1 VNGIARLNT
10 RFIQETIMQFRS
22 LVLTLLL
29 LPLLPMTAAA
39 QAGRLVLP
47 DFSALSK
54 KASQSVDIS
63 LDPSLMGLASGI
75 LATSSNPNTA
85 VVKDLASEVHGV
97 YVRSY
102 RFDEDGAYSKADVD
116 AIRAQLVAPTWVS
129 LVSTH
134 DRKQQSDVDIFVNR
148 TGDRTAGMAIITAK
162 PRELTIVNIVG
173 QIDLAKL
180 GQLQSQLGVGFGLG
194 GESLSPK
201 IDVPAHLPS
210 KGD

>member
-1 VNGIARLNT
+1 
-10 RFIQETIMQFRS
+10 MQFRS

-148 TGDRTAGMAIITAK
+148 TGNHTEGMAIITSK

-173 QIDLAKL
+173 SIDLAKL
-180 GQLQSQLGVGFGLG
+180 GQLQGQLGVGLG
-194 GESLSPK
+194 AAGEQPAPK
-201 IDVPAHLPS
+201 IDVPRANVP
-210 KGD
+210 KVD

>member
-1 VNGIARLNT
+1 M
-10 RFIQETIMQFRS
+10 RFRP
-22 LVLTLLL
+22 LVLISLL

-75 LATSSNPNTA
+75 FAGNSNPNA
-85 VVKDLASEVHGV
+85 AAVKDLAGEVRGV

-102 RFDEDGAYSKADVD
+102 KFDEDGAYSKADVD

-173 QIDLAKL
+173 SIDLAKL
-180 GQLQSQLGVGFGLG
+180 GQLQGQLGVGLG
-194 GESLSPK
+194 AAGEQPAPK
-201 IDVPAHLPS
+201 IDVPRANVP
-210 KGD
+210 KVD

>member
-1 VNGIARLNT
+1 
-10 RFIQETIMQFRS
+10 MQFRP
-22 LVLTLLL
+22 LILIALL

-39 QAGRLVLP
+39 QTGRLVLP

-75 LATSSNPNTA
+75 LAGNSNPNA
-85 VVKDLASEVHGV
+85 AAVKDLAGEVQGV

-102 RFDEDGAYSKADVD
+102 KFDEDGAYSKADVD
-116 AIRAQLVAPTWVS
+116 AIRAQLVAPAWVS

-148 TGDRTAGMAIITAK
+148 TGDRTRGMAIITSK

-173 QIDLAKL
+173 PIDLAKL
-180 GQLQSQLGVGFGLG
+180 GQLQGQLGVGLGVG
-194 GESLSPK
+194 GERPAPK
-201 IDVPAHLPS
+201 IDVPQANVP
-210 KGD
+210 KND

>member
-1 VNGIARLNT
+1 
-10 RFIQETIMQFRS
+10 MQFRS
-22 LVLTLLL
+22 LVLTSVL
-29 LPLLPMTAAA
+29 LPLLPLTAAA

-63 LDPSLMGLASGI
+63 LDPSLMGLANGI
-75 LATSSNPNTA
+75 LAGTSNPNTA
-85 VVKDLASEVHGV
+85 VIKDLASGVQGV

-102 RFDEDGAYSKADVD
+102 KFDEDGAYSKADVD
-116 AIRAQLVAPTWVS
+116 AIRAQLVAPWVS

-148 TGDRTAGMAIITAK
+148 SGERTAGMAIITSK

-173 QIDLAKL
+173 PIDLAKL
-180 GQLQSQLGVGFGLG
+180 GQLQGQLGVGLGLG
-194 GESLSPK
+194 G
-201 IDVPAHLPS
+201 DVSAHLPS

>member
-1 VNGIARLNT
+1 
-10 RFIQETIMQFRS
+10 
-22 LVLTLLL
+22 
-29 LPLLPMTAAA
+29 
-39 QAGRLVLP
+39 
-47 DFSALSK
+47 
-54 KASQSVDIS
+54 
-63 LDPSLMGLASGI
+63 MGLASGI

-194 GESLSPK
+194 GESPSPK

>member
-1 VNGIARLNT
+1 
-10 RFIQETIMQFRS
+10 M
-22 LVLTLLL
+22 L
-29 LPLLPMTAAA
+29 LPLLPLTAAA

-75 LATSSNPNTA
+75 LAANPNSDTA
-85 VVKDLASEVHGV
+85 AVMSLASGV
-97 YVRSY
+97 QGIYVRSY
-102 RFDEDGAYSKADVD
+102 KFDEDGAYSKADVD
-116 AIRAQLVAPTWVS
+116 AVRAQLVAPTWVS

-148 TGDRTAGMAIITAK
+148 TGERTGGMAIITSR

-173 QIDLAKL
+173 PIDLAKL
-180 GQLQSQLGVGFGLG
+180 GLLQGQLGLG
-194 GESLSPK
+194 AALAGEKHPPK
-201 IDVPAHLPS
+201 FDVPSHN
-210 KGD
+210 